1 MSVCK
6 SCESL
11 MLTAEMLLK
20 IKETLEL
27 IEPAIID
34 VHNIKNIYDFTNEDL
49 GTLKWLML
57 PKLFNCVDELK
68 KIKTTPQYYKIF
80 NENGRLF
87 DHEIIPIVNFINKL
101 KVSKNANL

>member
-27 IEPAIID
+27 IETAIID
-34 VHNIKNIYDFTNEDL
+34 VHNIKNIYDFTKEDL
-49 GTLKWLML
+49 TTLKWLML
-57 PKLFNCVDELK
+57 PKLFNCRDDLK
-68 KIKTTPQYYKIF
+68 KIKTSIQYYKNF
-80 NENGRLF
+80 NENGYISNYEL
-87 DHEIIPIVNFINKL
+87 IPIVNFINKL